1 MSPRRNDQAPPG
13 PGTESTQLGEALG
26 EEVATSALS
35 VENASVPTEAQPCVV
50 YEWRLSMAG

>member
-1 MSPRRNDQAPPG
+1 MTRHRRAPVQNRLNLARP
-13 PGTESTQLGEALG
+13 LAK
-26 EEVATSALS
+26 EVATSALS